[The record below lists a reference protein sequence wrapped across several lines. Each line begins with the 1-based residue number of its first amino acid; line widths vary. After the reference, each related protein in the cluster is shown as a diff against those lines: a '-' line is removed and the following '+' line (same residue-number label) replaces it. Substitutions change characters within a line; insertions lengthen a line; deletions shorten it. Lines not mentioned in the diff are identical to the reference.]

1 MWSRAHRLEGD
12 CQRAKDWASDEQQTI
27 DKILSD
33 LYPASILRRL
43 RDGEQPILDQYA
55 RTSVLFTDIVGFT
68 QWSSQLHPYTLASK
82 LNIIYSIFDHLAET
96 FGVYKVE
103 TIGDAYMAVA
113 GCPVRREDHAVI
125 IARFAMALL
134 GAAEQLRSLISH
146 ASFQIRAGI
155 HSGALVAGVVGN
167 HRPHFHLFGDT
178 VNTASRMESN
188 GIPGRVQVSTATREL
203 LQSCM
208 ECELRGEFK
217 IKGRGQQELHIVRLP
232 DLISHFQWDVRL
244 ISASEMSYMAVEIL
258 IRGGALDL
266 LDCSLSELDALV
278 STILSGYGEE
288 SHGGRVVA
296 VSTLHAVH
304 NLYTY
309 TRLYDEMDVSEV
321 VVLLLCALCS
331 EYRDG
336 HEMAAM
342 LRKHNPESQR
352 EQYTKIVDR
361 VVRCSARLCGEIHYS
376 NRNAVQLQRST
387 TMVHRRDL
395 YTPNHQLRDGDTML
409 NGTDGHF
416 EFSVIAL
423 RMCNQLVQL
432 RFLQY
437 PGAAYS
443 ALQSELANS
452 SRIVESCIPGN
463 FSVSDWLS
471 GI

>member
-1 MWSRAHRLEGD
+1 M
-12 CQRAKDWASDEQQTI
+12 AKDWASDEQQTI

-134 GAAEQLRSLISH
+134 GAAEQLRTLISH
-146 ASFQIRAGI
+146 DAFQIRAGI

-188 GIPGRVQVSTATREL
+188 GIPGRVQVSTTTRDL

-208 ECELRGEFK
+208 ECELRGDFE
-217 IKGRGQQELHIVRLP
+217 IKGRGQQTLHIVRLP
-232 DLISHFQWDVRL
+232 DLLTHFQWNVSL
-244 ISASEMSYMAVEIL
+244 ISAAEMAYMAAEIM

-266 LDCSLSELDALV
+266 LDCSLGELDALV
-278 STILSGYGEE
+278 TAILSGYGAEG
-288 SHGGRVVA
+288 HVKRIMAIG
-296 VSTLHAVH
+296 TLHAVH
-304 NLYTY
+304 NLYTCA
-309 TRLYDEMDVSEV
+309 RLYDEMDVSEV
-321 VVLLLCALCS
+321 VVLLICALCS
-331 EYRDG
+331 EYRDD
-336 HEMAAM
+336 HEMVSM
-342 LRKHNPESQR
+342 LRKHKLAAQTQY

-361 VVRCSARLCGEIHYS
+361 VVRLDSRLCREIRYS
-376 NRNAVQLQRST
+376 DSGIDQAHGLSAPLSEHMNLYRQKMHSAIT
-387 TMVHRRDL
+387 TA
-395 YTPNHQLRDGDTML
+395 TI

-432 RFLQY
+432 RLLQY

-443 ALQSELANS
+443 ALQSEIVTS

-463 FSVSDWLS
+463 FSVARWLS
-471 GI
+471 GIGN